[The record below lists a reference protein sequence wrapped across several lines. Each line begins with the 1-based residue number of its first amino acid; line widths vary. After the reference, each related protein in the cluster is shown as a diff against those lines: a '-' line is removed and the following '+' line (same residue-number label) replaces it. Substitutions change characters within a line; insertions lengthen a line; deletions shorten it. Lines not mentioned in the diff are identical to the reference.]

1 MDLLFLEKALI
12 SLFVTI
18 IVAIVVSKLRGKR
31 YKLPPGPIPVPV
43 FGNWLQVGDDLNH
56 RNLTDLAK
64 KFGDIFL
71 LRMGQR
77 NLVVV
82 SSPELA
88 KEVLH
93 TQGVE
98 FGSRTRNVVF
108 DIFTGKGQDMVF
120 TVYGEHWRKMRRI
133 MTVPFFTNKVVQQY
147 RHGWEA
153 EVAAVVED
161 VKKNPE
167 SATNGIVLR
176 KRLQLMMYNNMYR
189 IMFDRR
195 FESEDDPLF
204 VKLKALNG
212 ERSRLAQSFD
222 YNYGD
227 FIPILRPFLR
237 GYLKLCKEVKEMRL
251 QLFRDHFLEERKKLS
266 STKRPDNNALKCA
279 IDHIL
284 DAQQKG
290 EINEDNV
297 LYIVENINVAGTF
310 GCKIEPSTHANLNQ
324 WTSSQIVPIPGVVG
338 GSGAGVKDLPY
349 NIGDPYP
356 SAWGSWS
363 HFRGTSKDDGSPVSI
378 FSLTGSNPQDGH
390 LAAGRNGVKRLRTV
404 RHPNILSFLH
414 STEVESFDGS
424 STKVTIYIVTEPV
437 MPLSEK
443 IKELGLEGTQRDEY
457 YAWGLHQIAKAVS
470 FLNNDCKLVHGNVCL
485 SSVVVTPT
493 LDWKLHAFDVL
504 SEYDGSNESATGPML
519 QYEWLVGLQY
529 KPMEMAKSDWAAI
542 RKSPPWAIDSWGLGC
557 LIYEI
562 FSGMKLSRTEE
573 LRNTASIPKSLLP
586 DYQRLLSSMP
596 SRRLNTSKLLENS
609 EYFQNKLVD
618 TIHFME
624 ILSLKDSVEKDTFFR
639 KLPNLAEQLP
649 RQIVLKK
656 LLPLLASS
664 LEFGS
669 AAAPAL
675 TALLKM
681 GSWLSAEEFS
691 LKVLPTIVKLFASND
706 RAIRVALLQHIDQF
720 GESLAAQIVD
730 EQVYPHVSTGFAD
743 TSAFLRELTLKS
755 MLVLAPK
762 LSQRTLSGSLLKYL
776 SKLQVDEEPAI
787 RTNTTILLGNIAS
800 YLNEG
805 TRKRVLINAFTVRA
819 LRDTFSPA
827 RAAGVM
833 ALCATSSYYD
843 VTEIAT
849 RILPNIVVLT
859 IDPDSDVRSKA
870 FQAVEQFLQIVKQ
883 YNEKINAGDTAGAA
897 SLGISS
903 IPGNASLLGWAMSSL
918 TLKNKPSDQAPVAT
932 ANNVTAATTTTS
944 TASSGL
950 VETPSTAPVHRVSSS
965 TDFTD
970 QPPSP
975 TSTDGWGEMENGIH
989 DEHDSDKDG
998 WDDIEPLEDPKP
1010 SPALANIQA
1019 AQKRPVSQPVS
1030 QPKPQATSLR
1040 PKSTVKVAKDE
1051 DDELWGSIAA
1061 APPKTASKPLNLKAA
1076 APVDDDDPWAAIAAP
1091 APTTKAKPLSAGR
1104 GRGAK
1109 PAVPKLGA
1117 QRINR
1122 TSSSG
1127 M

>member
-1 MDLLFLEKALI
+1 MMRQSMVKPRSTESNLFEHRLNKILADRIELEVGTSSFFFIFLSI
-12 SLFVTI
+12 SLFT
-18 IVAIVVSKLRGKR
+18 
-31 YKLPPGPIPVPV
+31 
-43 FGNWLQVGDDLNH
+43 DH
-56 RNLTDLAK
+56 R
-64 KFGDIFL
+64 
-71 LRMGQR
+71 
-77 NLVVV
+77 
-82 SSPELA
+82 
-88 KEVLH
+88 
-93 TQGVE
+93 
-98 FGSRTRNVVF
+98 
-108 DIFTGKGQDMVF
+108 
-120 TVYGEHWRKMRRI
+120 
-133 MTVPFFTNKVVQQY
+133 
-147 RHGWEA
+147 
-153 EVAAVVED
+153 
-161 VKKNPE
+161 
-167 SATNGIVLR
+167 
-176 KRLQLMMYNNMYR
+176 
-189 IMFDRR
+189 
-195 FESEDDPLF
+195 
-204 VKLKALNG
+204 
-212 ERSRLAQSFD
+212 
-222 YNYGD
+222 
-227 FIPILRPFLR
+227 
-237 GYLKLCKEVKEMRL
+237 
-251 QLFRDHFLEERKKLS
+251 RKKM
-266 STKRPDNNALKCA
+266 LKF
-279 IDHIL
+279 L
-284 DAQQKG
+284 K
-290 EINEDNV
+290 
-297 LYIVENINVAGTF
+297 
-310 GCKIEPSTHANLNQ
+310 
-324 WTSSQIVPIPGVVG
+324 GVVG
-338 GSGAGVKDLPY
+338 GSGAGLKDLPY

-378 FSLTGSNPQDGH
+378 FSLSGSNPQDGH

-424 STKVTIYIVTEPV
+424 SSKVTIYIVTEPV

-485 SSVVVTPT
+485 SSVVVTQT
-493 LDWKLHAFDVL
+493 LDWKLYAFDVL
-504 SEYDGSNESATGPML
+504 SEYDGANATATGPML
-519 QYEWLVGLQY
+519 QYEWLVGSQY
-529 KPMEMAKSDWAAI
+529 KPTELAKCDWATI

-562 FSGMKLSRTEE
+562 FSGMKLGKTEE

-596 SRRLNTSKLLENS
+596 SRRLNTSKLIENS

-649 RQIVLKK
+649 RPIVLKK
-656 LLPLLASS
+656 LLPLLASA

-706 RAIRVALLQHIDQF
+706 RAVRVALLQHIDQF
-720 GESLAAQIVD
+720 GESLSAQVVD
-730 EQVYPHVSTGFAD
+730 EQVYPHVATGFAD

-755 MLVLAPK
+755 MLILAPK

-827 RAAGVM
+827 RGAGVM

-843 VTEIAT
+843 MTEIAT
-849 RILPNIVVLT
+849 RILPNIVVLI

-870 FQAVEQFLQIVKQ
+870 FQAVDQFLQIVKQ
-883 YNEKINAGDTAGAA
+883 YNEKGNAEDTSGAG

-903 IPGNASLLGWAMSSL
+903 MPGNASLLGWAMSSL
-918 TLKNKPSDQAPVAT
+918 TLKGKASDQAPVAT
-932 ANNVTAATTTTS
+932 ANSVTPATTTAS
-944 TASSGL
+944 TASLGL
-950 VETPSTAPVHRVSSS
+950 IETPSTAPVHRVSSS
-965 TDFTD
+965 TDFAD
-970 QPPSP
+970 QLMPPSP
-975 TSTDGWGEMENGIH
+975 TSTDGWGEIENGIH
-989 DEHDSDKDG
+989 EEHDSDKDG
-998 WDDIEPLEDPKP
+998 WDDIEPLDEPKP

-1030 QPKPQATSLR
+1030 QPKPQASTSLR
-1040 PKSTVKVAKDE
+1040 PKSTVKAAKDE
-1051 DDELWGSIAA
+1051 DDDLWGSIAA
-1061 APPKTASKPLNLKAA
+1061 PPPKSASRPLNVKTAGA
-1076 APVDDDDPWAAIAAP
+1076 VDDDDPWAAIAAP
-1091 APTTKAKPLSAGR
+1091 PPTTKAKPLSAGR
-1104 GRGAK
+1104 GRGNRA
-1109 PAVPKLGA
+1109 AAPKLGA

-1122 TSSSG
+1122 TSSTG